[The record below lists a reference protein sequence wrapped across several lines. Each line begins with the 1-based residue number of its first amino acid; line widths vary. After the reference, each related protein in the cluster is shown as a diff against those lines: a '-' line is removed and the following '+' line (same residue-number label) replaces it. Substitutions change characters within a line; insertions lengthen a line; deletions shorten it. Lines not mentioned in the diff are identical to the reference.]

1 MKREPEQSTF
11 ELQEQLKEET
21 NGETKDKIA
30 DKYFNLP
37 PKMEKFDEN
46 YLSIDERLKYAVKR
60 CYFSNK
66 NEVDYDK
73 INYQIL

>member
-1 MKREPEQSTF
+1 
-11 ELQEQLKEET
+11 
-21 NGETKDKIA
+21 
-30 DKYFNLP
+30 
-37 PKMEKFDEN
+37 MEKFDEN

>member
-1 MKREPEQSTF
+1 MHEGSDVATEEQ
-11 ELQEQLKEET
+11 
-21 NGETKDKIA
+21 
-30 DKYFNLP
+30 
-37 PKMEKFDEN
+37 MEKFDEN